1 MIELLQL
8 LLIPIMA
15 ALVGWS
21 TNVLAIKMT
30 FGPKEFVGIGPFGW
44 QGIIP
49 AKGPR
54 MAARATELLTENA
67 IKIEEQFEKLDGDA
81 VAKNMDPVL
90 RQLSKELV
98 DETISEELGAIWRF
112 MPKAARN
119 RIYEEVQREFPKVI
133 RSILEDIR
141 KDIHDLLDLKSMMIE
156 AMTRDRGMMA
166 RIFKKCGHS
175 EFKFIERSGL
185 YFGFLFGLIQMAIW
199 NYFNHWWL
207 LPLGGVLVGYATNW
221 LALKLIF
228 RPLQPIQVGPIKLQG
243 LFLKRQK
250 EVSAEY
256 SKIIALEVV
265 TFEKMFSHVLH
276 HKGGN
281 ELTDLVQRRVKE
293 SVDRSAGILGRTYLQ
308 FSRGSEG
315 YDRMRQRA
323 ANHFMEKLPISVRSM
338 FDYAD
343 EAMDIEDTLKKNLS
357 EMDPEAFE
365 GVLRPAFQED
375 EMMLILVGAGLGLF
389 AGTAQVFLISAF

>member
-1 MIELLQL
+1 
-8 LLIPIMA
+8 MA
-15 ALVGWS
+15 ALVGWG

-30 FGPKEFVGIGPFGW
+30 FGPKEFVGIGPIGW

-49 AKGPR
+49 AKSPK
-54 MAARATELLTENA
+54 MAARATDLLTENA

-81 VAKNMDPVL
+81 ISKNMYPVL
-90 RQLSKELV
+90 RKLSKELV
-98 DETISEELGAIWRF
+98 DETMSQELGTVWRL
-112 MPKAARN
+112 MPKAARI
-119 RIYEEVQREFPKVI
+119 RVYEEVQSEFPKVI
-133 RSILEDIR
+133 ASILDDIH
-141 KDIHDLLDLKSMMIE
+141 KDIHELLDLKSMMVE
-156 AMTRDRGMMA
+156 AMTRDREMMG
-166 RIFKKCGHS
+166 RIFKKCGAA

-185 YFGFLFGLIQMAIW
+185 YFGFLFGLIQMGIW

-228 RPLQPIQVGPIKLQG
+228 RPLKPIQIGSFKFQG

-256 SKIIALEVV
+256 SHIIASEVV
-265 TFEKMFSHVLH
+265 TFEKMFAHVLH

-281 ELTDLVQRRVKE
+281 ELADLVQRRVKE
-293 SVDRSAGILGRTYLQ
+293 SVDRSAGILGRTFLQ

-315 YDRMRQRA
+315 YARMRQRA
-323 ANHFMEKLPISVRSM
+323 ADHFMEKLPISVTSM

-343 EAMDIEDTLKKNLS
+343 EAMDIGGTLNKNLS
-357 EMDPEAFE
+357 EMAPHEFE

-375 EMMLILVGAGLGLF
+375 ELTLILVGAGLGLL
-389 AGTAQVFLISAF
+389 AGTGQIFLMAAF